1 MRVRSNSSWFSMA
14 NSEVALKPRRAVRA
28 AWRSSALVLL
38 LCARFAAHAHA
49 QEAPAA
55 GTPPQHF
62 QLSHFAI
69 NFDDPES
76 QIPTIAERNLDP
88 LEFGYFLQDLAAEA
102 LKAERK
108 KEYGKAV
115 KFWRASAKAVPD
127 EAVAFSH
134 ACAVYQVM
142 GEREHALEYCARALN
157 LRGVTSAEYLRY
169 AELMIAQPEPL
180 TAAQVQDLDAAIAH
194 LRAQP
199 TGADP
204 ASVIECQMG
213 VKLEDEARLARC
225 TAVLAKSMPNDAH
238 TLTYQWSLAM
248 KRHNYGEARGLLDKM
263 AKASMQPSALAD
275 LRAATAKASA
285 WWRRPFQDPR
295 YGFAL
300 ICLVGLGAWLI
311 VRKRAQLRD
320 ATPGA
325 GAAPAA

>member
-1 MRVRSNSSWFSMA
+1 MRVRTNRFWLFIA
-14 NSEVALKPRRAVRA
+14 NSPATLSRPRASRAF
-28 AWRSSALVLL
+28 WRGSAMVLL
-38 LCARFAAHAHA
+38 LSTSFAGHARAEEAVA
-49 QEAPAA
+49 APA
-55 GTPPQHF
+55 TTHY

-76 QIPTIAERNLDP
+76 QIPTIAERNADP

-102 LKAERK
+102 LRAERK

-180 TAAQVQDLDAAIAH
+180 TAAQVQDLDAAIGH
-194 LRAQP
+194 LRTQP
-199 TGADP
+199 TGTEP

-225 TAVLAKSMPNDAH
+225 TAVLAKSMPNDPH
-238 TLTYQWSLAM
+238 TLTYLWSLAM
-248 KRHNYGEARGLLDKM
+248 KRRNYGEARGLLDEM
-263 AKASMQPSALAD
+263 AKTSMQPSALAD